1 MRDIALLGT
10 VLIGLGATFRWP
22 YIGVLLWS
30 WITLMD
36 PHQLAF
42 GFATS
47 FPINLMVAVVTLLS
61 LAFSRENK
69 SPPRDA
75 MLAFTVLFL
84 IWITGN
90 GFLAVDP
97 NLSWPLWD
105 RTWKI
110 ILLGVVVATMA
121 TNRTRIHALILV
133 AVMSLMYYG
142 VKGGL
147 FTLMTG
153 GNFRVEG
160 PGATTI
166 GDNNQ
171 LALAILMMIPLAN
184 YLRLHSAHLYVRY
197 ILLAAMV
204 LSMISV
210 LGSYSRGA
218 FLALAGLLV
227 VAWLGAKKKFL
238 YPFIAAAIVIPA
250 WAFMPQSYVD
260 RINTIQNAGSDSS
273 FQGRLAAWKVA
284 LGYAEDHLPFGA
296 GFAGATT
303 PQIFARYAPGED
315 SHAAHS
321 IYFEVLGDNGFVGL
335 ALYLVILFLCFWN
348 TFVIRKRTKRNPEM
362 AWMYDLA
369 GMLQLMLFVFCVGGA
384 ALSFAY
390 YDMLFISAGLLS
402 AMRAMVPQTS
412 KWRAKVDVASA
423 MASPA
428 AG

>member
-1 MRDIALLGT
+1 MRDIAIVGVML
-10 VLIGLGATFRWP
+10 VGLAATLRYP
-22 YIGVLLWS
+22 YAGILLWS

-47 FPINLMVAVVTLLS
+47 FPINFIVAVVTLLS
-61 LAFSRENK
+61 LAASKDNK
-69 SPPRDA
+69 KPPIDA
-75 MLAFTVLFL
+75 MLVFMVLFL
-84 IWITGN
+84 IWVTGN

-105 RTWKI
+105 RVWKI
-110 ILLGVVVATMA
+110 MLLGVLVSATA

-133 AVMSLMYYG
+133 AVLSLMYYG

-160 PGATTI
+160 PGASTI

-184 YLRLHSAHLYVRY
+184 YLRLHSAQLWVRY
-197 ILLAAMV
+197 GLLAGMV
-204 LSMISV
+204 ISMISV

-227 VAWLGAKKKFL
+227 VAWLRAKNKL
-238 YPFIAAAIVIPA
+238 IYPLIAAAIVIPA
-250 WAFMPQSYVD
+250 WNFMPQSYVD
-260 RINTIQNAGSDSS
+260 RIMSIQDAGSDSS
-273 FQGRLAAWKVA
+273 FTGRLDAWSVA
-284 LGYAEDHLPFGA
+284 YGYAKDHFPFGA

-303 PQIFARYAPGED
+303 PGIFAIYAPGKD

-335 ALYLVILFLCFWN
+335 AIYLAILFLCFWN
-348 TFVIRKRTKRNPEM
+348 SFLIRKRTKGNPEL

-369 GMLQLMLFVFCVGGA
+369 GMLQLMLFTFCVGGA

-402 AMRAMVPQTS
+402 AMRVMAPAKSKLRTKVGLPQAVPN
-412 KWRAKVDVASA
+412 
-423 MASPA
+423 PA